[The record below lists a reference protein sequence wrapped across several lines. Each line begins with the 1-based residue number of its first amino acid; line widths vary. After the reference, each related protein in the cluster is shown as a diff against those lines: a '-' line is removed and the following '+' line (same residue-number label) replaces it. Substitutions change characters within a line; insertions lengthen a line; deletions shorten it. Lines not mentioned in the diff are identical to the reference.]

1 MIGKYVYFMML
12 QKKNIRNDRFW
23 YFWWRFPQE
32 VNNLTIRVE
41 YRNEIRTRKIRPQ
54 MCFLRVFFQCYHLF
68 VCFQSC
74 GNDKWVILFHLVCF
88 GRTSKNT
95 VKHGVTYR
103 NVFFLIFSLLS
114 FYGRIWFFLSISCD
128 YEVDY
133 QCWHGWLVLIWIIWY
148 LIRVRYVTRLV
159 RNISLDT

>member
-1 MIGKYVYFMML
+1 MSIL
-12 QKKNIRNDRFW
+12 WCCKKKIRNDRFW

-103 NVFFLIFSLLS
+103 NVFFNLASYSWQHNILDSKSDEPNIKPFMHILLNLTIHKQS
-114 FYGRIWFFLSISCD
+114 TI
-128 YEVDY
+128 
-133 QCWHGWLVLIWIIWY
+133 
-148 LIRVRYVTRLV
+148 
-159 RNISLDT
+159 

>member
-1 MIGKYVYFMML
+1 MSFL
-12 QKKNIRNDRFW
+12 WCCKKKIIRNDRFW

-103 NVFFLIFSLLS
+103 NIFLKFLVYYRSTGEFDFFFQYLAIMK
-114 FYGRIWFFLSISCD
+114 SIISAD
-128 YEVDY
+128 MVD
-133 QCWHGWLVLIWIIWY
+133 
-148 LIRVRYVTRLV
+148 
-159 RNISLDT
+159 